1 MKVAQIKDIEAL
13 ADGTTIGEM
22 RVWVK
27 KVFPPRTGTS
37 KHGDWKVQNCILED
51 GTGEVR
57 AAFWIKD
64 DMSDLAG
71 QTIVIKSRA
80 GKKGLAGLT
89 VQYSDHSK
97 ANELKVTENAA
108 ILDSATEKVQQMSRP
123 NHGTAPA
130 AVPATNVAGAK
141 QTLFQ
146 AAQLM
151 VEAVKAAQW
160 VGTQVTL
167 TPEQLQAVASSLF
180 ISGDRTGLAKA
191 FPTSLTK
198 EEPKKEETQ
207 PQNDDDDDI
216 GF

>member
-22 RVWVK
+22 RVKVK

-37 KHGDWKVQNCILED
+37 KHGEWRVQNCILED
-51 GTGEVR
+51 STGEIR

-64 DMSDLAG
+64 DMTDLEG
-71 QTIVIKSRA
+71 QTCTLKSRA
-80 GKKGLAGLT
+80 GKKGLSGVH
-89 VQYSDHSK
+89 VQYSNHSS
-97 ANELKVTENAA
+97 ANELKITENAA
-108 ILDSATEKVQQMSRP
+108 ILDNATQKLNELNRP

-130 AVPATNVAGAK
+130 AAPVANVAGAK
-141 QTLFQ
+141 QVLFQ
-146 AAQLM
+146 TAQLM

-180 ISGDRTGLAKA
+180 ISGDRAGLAKA

-198 EEPKKEETQ
+198 EEPKQEESQ
-207 PQNDDDDDI
+207 PEEEDDDI